1 MGTDDIVGDFPGGWP
16 DWFDPTQDHMLTP
29 RRLRGLLHPIRVRL
43 LGLLESDGPATASQ
57 LARRIGESSGVTS
70 YHLRILADHDFI
82 EDDLDRSNRRDRWWK
97 PKYRGTAFTFR
108 SPDDPIDR
116 EGVEA
121 GAQYMRILADDY
133 HRRMVGFI
141 DSMSA
146 QLDELPNLPWTFSDT
161 KIELTTEEGRAL
173 AAEITALVDRY
184 RRTQGHRRTEPG
196 VRRGYLMFQ
205 MLPDS
210 SDRPDDGA
218 ES

>member
-1 MGTDDIVGDFPGGWP
+1 MNAATDPNGELPGGWP
-16 DWFDPTQDHMLTP
+16 AWFDPTQDHLLTP

-70 YHLRILADHDFI
+70 YHLRILAEHDFI
-82 EDDLDRSNRRDRWWK
+82 EDDEQRSNGRDRWWK

-121 GAQYMRILADDY
+121 GAQYMRILAEDY
-133 HRRMVGFI
+133 HRRMVAFI
-141 DSMSA
+141 DSLSSRM
-146 QLDELPNLPWTFSDT
+146 DELHELPWTFSDS

-173 AAEITALVDRY
+173 AAEITALVERY
-184 RRTQGHRRTEPG
+184 RRKPGERRPGDG
-196 VRRGYLMFQ
+196 VRPGFFQFQ
-205 MLPDS
+205 MLPDMTLEDADS
-210 SDRPDDGA
+210 
-218 ES
+218 